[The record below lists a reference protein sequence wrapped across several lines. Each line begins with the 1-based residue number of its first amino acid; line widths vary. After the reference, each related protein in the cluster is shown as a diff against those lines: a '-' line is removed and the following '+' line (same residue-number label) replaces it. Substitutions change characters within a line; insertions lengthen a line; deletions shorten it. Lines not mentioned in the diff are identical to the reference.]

1 MNALPIIFTAPAI
14 LAALAAL
21 PVLWWLLRVT
31 PPQPKRVPFPPL
43 ALFPDLL
50 PEKQTPARTP
60 WWLTALRMMLA
71 ALVILAA
78 SGPLWQPNVAA
89 TDAGRGPMLL
99 IIDNGA
105 SAARDWSE
113 RSSLLNEKIAAA
125 ERGARALA
133 LVATADA
140 PGEIKLLTPA
150 LALERAR
157 ALMPQPYLA
166 DSLAHLPSLQAFAQA
181 NPDAAITWI
190 SDGVAGA
197 TSTGATATAVS
208 PDGFARGLAALA
220 AGRAVSVHAAPET
233 PILALAGTANR
244 ADGLSVSVLRPSGA
258 GRSEATLILM
268 DGKGLPLGRALAT
281 FPIGAR
287 QVQSKFELPLDLR
300 NAAVRV
306 EIEGERS
313 ALAVAMIDDQGRRR
327 RVGLVS
333 GASNDAAQPLI
344 APTYY
349 VARALAPFADLRE
362 PRGGASEAIASLIAD
377 QASVIVLADVGTLD
391 RDTTLALERFTNQ
404 GGVIIRFAGAR
415 LATTGD
421 DLTPVRLRRGGRSLG
436 GSLSWDAPKTLAP
449 FPPTSPFAALKPPGE
464 VSITRQILAEPGAD
478 LTPKTWASLADGTPI
493 VTGERRG
500 LGHIVLF
507 HVTADPSWSNLP
519 LSGLF
524 VDMLRELVALA
535 GKPAG
540 VVSASED
547 GVQASAAPRVIL
559 DGFGVPGLP
568 PGYAKPV
575 ARAFNGRA
583 ALEHPAGLY
592 GPPEATLAINVLRNG
607 DMLVPADLT
616 PLGSAPLP
624 IAASEA
630 IDLRAPLVAG
640 ALVLLVADT
649 FALMLLGGGIAQGL
663 RTLVHSGNARAAA
676 RTAALLVSGLTFG
689 MLAFAGDVQ
698 AQSAPPSPSR
708 AQPQPSA
715 KPQISRE
722 SVESAYTTRLA
733 YVITGDAQV
742 DETSRAGLLGLTR
755 ALTIRTAFEPG
766 DPIGVDPSRDE
777 LAFYPLIY
785 WPIVAGRALPSET
798 ALRKVDAFMKSG
810 GTIVFDTRDAA
821 SISVQ
826 GQTTPNTQ
834 QLRRMLATLAIPE
847 LEPLP
852 RDHVLTKAFYLV
864 SELPGRYATGRTW
877 IEALPP
883 TPDGEA
889 RPARSGDGISPLLIT
904 GNDLAA
910 AWAVGRNGEPL
921 NAMVGGGERQR
932 EMSLRGGI
940 NLVIYALTGNY
951 KTDQVHVGPLLE
963 RLGQ

>member
-1 MNALPIIFTAPAI
+1 MNALPLVFTAPAI

-78 SGPLWQPNVAA
+78 SGPLWQPNSAVP
-89 TDAGRGPMLL
+89 DAGRGPTLL

-113 RSSLLNEKIAAA
+113 RSNLLIDKIAIA
-125 ERGARALA
+125 ERDGRALA
-133 LVATADA
+133 LVATAEA
-140 PGEIKLLTPA
+140 PGEIKLLSPA

-157 ALMPQPYLA
+157 ALVPQPYLA
-166 DSLAHLPSLQAFAQA
+166 DASAHLPSLQAFART
-181 NPDAAITWI
+181 NPDVAVTWI
-190 SDGVAGA
+190 SDRIAGA
-197 TSTGATATAVS
+197 TNAATPTTAVS
-208 PDGFARGLAALA
+208 PDGFSKGLAEIAK
-220 AGRAVSVHAAPET
+220 GRIVTVHAAPVAAVF
-233 PILALAGTANR
+233 ALAGTSNR
-244 ADGLSVSVLRPSGA
+244 ADGLTVSVLRPAESG
-258 GRSEATLILM
+258 RNEAALILM
-268 DGKGLPLGRALAT
+268 DSKGLPLGRAVAA
-281 FPIGAR
+281 FPIGAT
-287 QVQSKFELPLDLR
+287 QAQAKFDIPLDLR
-300 NAAVRV
+300 NSAVRV
-306 EIEGERS
+306 EVDGERS
-313 ALAVAMIDDQGRRR
+313 ALAVALIDDQGRRR
-327 RVGLVS
+327 RVGLIS
-333 GASNDAAQPLI
+333 GASNDTAQPLI
-344 APTYY
+344 SPTYY

-362 PRGGASEAIASLIAD
+362 PRGGASEAVASLIAD
-377 QASVIVLADVGTLD
+377 QASVIVLADVGVLD
-391 RDTTLALERFTNQ
+391 RETTLALERFVDQ

-436 GSLSWDAPKTLAP
+436 GSLSWDSPKTLAP
-449 FPPTSPFAALKPPGE
+449 FPSTSPFAALKPPGE

-478 LTPKTWASLADGTPI
+478 LTPKTWAALADGTPI

-500 LGHIVLF
+500 QGHLVLF
-507 HVTADPSWSNLP
+507 HVTADPSWSSLP

-524 VDMLRELVALA
+524 VDMLRELVSLA
-535 GKPAG
+535 GKSADG
-540 VVSASED
+540 VSAND
-547 GVQASAAPRVIL
+547 NGVQASAAPRIIL

-568 PGYAKPV
+568 PGYVKPV
-575 ARAFNGRA
+575 VRSFSGRA
-583 ALEHPAGLY
+583 NLESPAGLY
-592 GPPEATLAINVLRNG
+592 GPPEATLAVNVLRSG
-607 DMLVPADLT
+607 DMIVLADLT
-616 PLGSAPLP
+616 LLGASPLP
-624 IAASEA
+624 IAASDA
-630 IDLRAPLVAG
+630 IDLRPPLVAG
-640 ALVLLVADT
+640 ALLLLVADT
-649 FALMLLGGGIAQGL
+649 LALMFLGGGIAQGL
-663 RTLVHSGNARAAA
+663 RALLRRGDKRRAAS
-676 RTAALLVSGLTFG
+676 AAVLTISLMIGLLAL
-689 MLAFAGDVQ
+689 AGDLK
-698 AQSAPPSPSR
+698 AQPAPSAPSR
-708 AQPQPSA
+708 SNPATSS
-715 KPQISRE
+715 KPPISRE

-733 YVITGDAQV
+733 YIITGDAQV

-755 ALTIRTAFEPG
+755 ALTNRTAFEPG
-766 DPIGVDPSRDE
+766 DPVGVDPARDE

-785 WPIVAGRALPSET
+785 WPIVAGRALPNET
-798 ALRKVDAFMKSG
+798 ALRRVDAFMKSG
-810 GTIVFDTRDAA
+810 GTIIFDTRDAA
-821 SISVQ
+821 SISAP
-826 GQTTPNTQ
+826 GQATPTTQ

-852 RDHVLTKAFYLV
+852 RDHVLTKAFYLL

-877 IEALPP
+877 IEALPVA
-883 TPDGEA
+883 PDGEA

-910 AWAVGRNGEPL
+910 AWAIGRNGEPL

-932 EMSLRGGI
+932 EMALRGGI